1 MVAPHNPLGF
11 KTIGAIMLELN
22 DFSNWN
28 RFNAAVIRNKSISE
42 MIKELKWSFF
52 EVDWA
57 NPHSFAHGYAISQW
71 VITHA

>member
-1 MVAPHNPLGF
+1 MLG
-11 KTIGAIMLELN
+11 LN

-57 NPHSFAHGYAISQW
+57 NPHSFAHGFAISQW
-71 VITHA
+71 VITHGQN